1 MLRSLFATAV
11 ATSLLLPLAAQ
22 NSVSSYV
29 QDTVTGMSGNAVPLG
44 CGPTGLFVEG
54 RSQILIPAAYLGC
67 PNAILGG
74 LAAVGQNSF
83 AASTS
88 IRYASLKITLSRTTA
103 STLSPTFANNLP
115 LPQVVLNA
123 TNLTVNYTAGA
134 WTPIQFTSG
143 YLHDG
148 TSNLVIEIQKVVSP
162 VGDATMKTIANAGR
176 TDLPRMI
183 NALGGAGSNA
193 HQATTATATNNS
205 PMSMQL
211 LWNGVGGTTVPTVR
225 LKSDTGGAASNQFA
239 IGTNVLHTV
248 QGAPGALFVN
258 MQALALLNP
267 SRPLPPVIGR
277 QWVDGITVNLG
288 LLPANGLATFTWALP
303 GTPSLVGLYSAFQS
317 LVSPAPFSQ
326 LYFSNVADCFV
337 RS

>member
-1 MLRSLFATAV
+1 MLRSLFATAL
-11 ATSLLLPLAAQ
+11 LLLPLTAQ

-29 QDTVTGMSGNAVPLG
+29 QDTVTGFSGNIAPLG
-44 CGPTGLFVEG
+44 CGPTGLAVTA

-67 PNAILGG
+67 PNAILTG
-74 LAAVGQNSF
+74 LAAVGNNSS
-83 AASTS
+83 AGNST
-88 IRYASLKITLSRTTA
+88 ITYASLRITVSRTNAT
-103 STLSPTFANNLP
+103 SLSPTFANNLP

-123 TNLTVNYTAGA
+123 TNLTVNYVAGT
-134 WTPIQFTSG
+134 WTPIQFSTS

-148 TSNLVIEIQKVVSP
+148 TSNLVVEIQKVVSP
-162 VGDATMKTIANAGR
+162 VGDATMRTIANSGR

-183 NALGGAGSNA
+183 NVFGGVGSSA
-193 HQATTATATNNS
+193 HLAATATVLNNS
-205 PMSMQL
+205 PMAMQL
-211 LWNGVGGTTVPTVR
+211 RWGGVSGTTVPTVR

-267 SRPLPPVIGR
+267 SRPLPPVVGR

-303 GTPSLVGLYSAFQS
+303 ANPSMVGLYSAFQA
-317 LVSPAPFSQ
+317 LVSPAPFAQ